1 MNLEQAQQLVR
12 DLGVE
17 LGGSSENYNMD
28 AQGRLNLVFNDDL
41 PVEIRYEDE
50 TLILATVIA
59 EGVNLRD
66 PGLFATLMDYQFMGI
81 RTFGCVLSWNSANDS
96 LLMSRL
102 LHSEPTARQLAHEL
116 NILLRAADQVG
127 RELEPLLDGD
137 LSLYELDEEDDA
149 AQAADTTPPMLMN
162 RA

>member
-1 MNLEQAQQLVR
+1 MNLEQAQQLIR

-17 LGGSSENYNMD
+17 LGGSPDSYGMD
-28 AQGRLNLVFNDDL
+28 QDGKLNLVFNDDL

-50 TLILATVIA
+50 TLILACVIA
-59 EGVNLRD
+59 NDVDMRD
-66 PGLFATLMDYQFMGI
+66 PGLFATLMDYQFMGV
-81 RTFGCVLSWNSANDS
+81 RTFGCVLSWNSANDT

-102 LHSEPTARQLAHEL
+102 LHSEPTAQQLAHEL

-127 RELEPLLDGD
+127 RELEPLLDSD
-137 LSLYELDEEDDA
+137 LSLYDLDDEEEA
-149 AQAADTTPPMLMN
+149 AGELVPPMMIN

>member
-17 LGGSSENYNMD
+17 LGGSPDSYSMD
-28 AQGRLNLVFNDDL
+28 QDGKLNLVFNDDL

-50 TLILATVIA
+50 TLILACVIA
-59 EGVNLRD
+59 NDVDMRD

-81 RTFGCVLSWNSANDS
+81 RTFGCVLSWNSANDT

-102 LHSEPTARQLAHEL
+102 LHSEPTVQQLAHEL

-127 RELEPLLDGD
+127 RELEPLLDSD
-137 LSLYELDEEDDA
+137 LSLYDLDDEEEA
-149 AQAADTTPPMLMN
+149 AGELAPPMMIN